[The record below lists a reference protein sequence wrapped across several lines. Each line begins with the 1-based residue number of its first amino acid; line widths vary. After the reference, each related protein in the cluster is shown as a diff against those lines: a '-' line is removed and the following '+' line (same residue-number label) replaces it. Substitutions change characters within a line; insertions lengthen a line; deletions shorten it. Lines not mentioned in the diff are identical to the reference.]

1 MLDWTPGPP
10 STAAGPCCGSKGPH
24 SLVVSVD
31 NPWALGEI
39 LHFYRCVNC
48 HSLIVPNGAFHDYSD
63 AEPAQ
68 VSWRHYVQLGAG
80 IDVMVNP
87 AERARAPS
95 ASRLLD
101 VGCGFGFTLD
111 YWQHATGGEAV
122 GVEPSAFGRLGAK
135 MLGVNLHVA
144 LLADVPSL
152 QARQFDVVLSSE
164 VIEHVPDP
172 AAFVRE
178 LRRHLA
184 PGGTLVLTTPNAG
197 FVTQEVPL
205 GLVLATLSPGLHKL
219 LLSQAALER
228 LLGNAGFAH
237 VRIDGAG
244 QQLVAWA
251 SDKPLSL
258 QENPAALR
266 SSYVSYLGRRWA
278 DPSAG
283 LDLRLGFGYRLF
295 RELVNEGRLDE
306 AVPVAAGLRA
316 LIQEHYNF
324 DLADPA
330 AVLGA
335 VLPTAQLDD
344 YMAAAP
350 FPLGP
355 ILFFRAIAAAQG
367 ALPGEDAVAGF
378 ALAHEVLAQSIR
390 IRPDH
395 FQEAA
400 MLVWAALLE
409 QAKASLRAGQTGA
422 AASCLARITAAET
435 AAPPDCPTRVPAD
448 VAQRALALANEIKLA
463 LTPPASPPTPQPPP
477 QTPQPPPQKPR
488 GLSALWQHLR
498 PSKRNQRA

>member
-1 MLDWTPGPP
+1 MLDWNPGPP

-24 SLVVSVD
+24 SLVVSVA
-31 NPWALGEI
+31 NPWAPGEI
-39 LHFYRCVNC
+39 LHFYKCADC
-48 HSLIVPNGAFHDYSD
+48 HSLIVPDGAFHDYSD

-87 AERARAPS
+87 AERARAPN

-111 YWQHATGGEAV
+111 YWQHAVGGEAV

-152 QARQFDVVLSSE
+152 QTRQFDVVLSSE

-178 LRRHLA
+178 LQRHLA

-197 FVTQEVPL
+197 FVTQDAPL

-219 LLSQAALER
+219 LLSRAALER
-228 LLGNAGFAH
+228 LLGDAGFAH
-237 VRIDGAG
+237 IRVDGAG

-251 SDKPLSL
+251 SEKPLSL
-258 QENPAALR
+258 QDDPAVLR

-278 DPSAG
+278 DPSTG

-295 RELVNEGRLDE
+295 KELVNGGRLDE
-306 AVPVAAGLRA
+306 AVPVAAGLQA
-316 LIQEHYNF
+316 LIQEHYKF
-324 DLADPA
+324 DLTDRA
-330 AVLGA
+330 AVLDA

-367 ALPGEDAVAGF
+367 ALPGEDAAAGF
-378 ALAHEVLAQSIR
+378 ALAHEVLAQSIHV
-390 IRPDH
+390 RPDH

-400 MLVWAALLE
+400 TLAWAALLE
-409 QAKASLRAGQTGA
+409 QAGVLLRAGQAGA
-422 AASCLARITAAET
+422 AASCLARIAAAET
-435 AAPPDCPTRVPAD
+435 APPAGCPTRVPAD
-448 VAQRALALANEIKLA
+448 VAQRALALADEVKLA
-463 LTPPASPPTPQPPP
+463 LTPPASPAIPQPPK
-477 QTPQPPPQKPR
+477 QRPR
-488 GLSALWQHLR
+488 GFSALWQHLR
-498 PSKRNQRA
+498 ASKENQRT

>member
-1 MLDWTPGPP
+1 MLDWNPGPP

-31 NPWALGEI
+31 NPWAPGES
-39 LHFYRCVNC
+39 LHFYKCIDC
-48 HSLIVPNGAFHDYSD
+48 HSLIVPDGAFHDYSD

-87 AERARAPS
+87 AERARTPT

-111 YWQHATGGEAV
+111 YWQHAVEGEAV

-178 LRRHLA
+178 LQRYLA

-197 FVTQEVPL
+197 FVTQDVPL

-237 VRIDGAG
+237 VRVDGAG

-251 SDKPLSL
+251 SDRPLLL
-258 QENPAALR
+258 QDDPAALR
-266 SSYVSYLGRRWA
+266 SSYAAYLGRRWA
-278 DPSAG
+278 DPSIE
-283 LDLRLGFGYRLF
+283 LDLRLGFGYRF
-295 RELVNEGRLDE
+295 FKELVNGGRLDE
-306 AVPVAAGLRA
+306 AVPVAAGLQA

-324 DLADPA
+324 DFTDAA

-335 VLPTAQLDD
+335 VLPTAQLND

-350 FPLGP
+350 FSLGP

-367 ALPGEDAVAGF
+367 ALPGEDAAAGF
-378 ALAHEVLAQSIR
+378 ALAHEVLMQSIR
-390 IRPDH
+390 VRPDH

-400 MLVWAALLE
+400 LLVWAALLE
-409 QAKASLRAGQTGA
+409 QAGALLRAGQTEA
-422 AASCLARITAAET
+422 AASCLARIAAAET
-435 AAPPDCPTRVPAD
+435 APAADCPSRVPAD
-448 VAQRALALANEIKLA
+448 VAQRALALAHEVKLA
-463 LTPPASPPTPQPPP
+463 LNPPTSPPIPLPS
-477 QTPQPPPQKPR
+477 PQKPR

-498 PSKRNQRA
+498 PSKGKQRTS